1 MLLPYKRKQKYFPFF
16 TLCYLLPFSIIEWCP
31 ENYIS
36 YIRNEFQ
43 GLICFKITIFTS
55 MVKSHLWQQR
65 LSMAFQMYGL
75 KKHATTSPFLSFC
88 FSNIPRKQVFI
99 LTALPKPDFWM
110 MKTVFAR
117 LLKIQQRDWLL
128 LFRTKNTEVTFKIFY
143 FSLCFKA
150 YKILKKKI
158 HSNMEK
164 KNNPSKISV
173 VE

>member
-1 MLLPYKRKQKYFPFF
+1 MLLPYKRKQKY
-16 TLCYLLPFSIIEWCP
+16 LPFYYRKWEKVAQCKEWCP